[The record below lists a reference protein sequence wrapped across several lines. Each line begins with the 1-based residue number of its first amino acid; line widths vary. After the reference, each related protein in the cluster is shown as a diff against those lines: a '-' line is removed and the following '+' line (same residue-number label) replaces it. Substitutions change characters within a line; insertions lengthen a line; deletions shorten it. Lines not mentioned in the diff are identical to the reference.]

1 MDAEHPEVAAGRTS
15 PDGAGVAS
23 RGLAGQDGPMR
34 VYLAGPEV
42 FLADAEAVAAAK
54 KAVCAR
60 HGLTGVFPT
69 DHRPE
74 ESAPPLEEHRRIYR
88 LNEAHIRDCD
98 ALIANLTPFR
108 GPSADSG
115 TAYELGFMRALGRPV
130 LAYTNTRRDFAGR
143 TLAHLTPHV
152 RRRDAATWEDEEG
165 MAIEAFGL
173 ADNLM
178 LDGGVIES
186 GFAVERTEIALADRW
201 RDLSAFT
208 RCVVALARMT
218 KEKA

>member
-1 MDAEHPEVAAGRTS
+1 
-15 PDGAGVAS
+15 
-23 RGLAGQDGPMR
+23 MR

-54 KAVCAR
+54 KAICAS

-74 ESAPPLEEHRRIYR
+74 DSAPPPEEHRRIYC

-143 TLAHLTPHV
+143 TLAHLTPRI

-178 LDGGVIES
+178 LDGGVLES
-186 GFAVERTEIALADRW
+186 GFAVQRAEIAIADRW
-201 RDLSAFT
+201 RDLTAFT
-208 RCVVALARMT
+208 RCVVALARMRG
-218 KEKA
+218 EKA

>member
-1 MDAEHPEVAAGRTS
+1 
-15 PDGAGVAS
+15 
-23 RGLAGQDGPMR
+23 MR

-42 FLADAEAVAAAK
+42 FLADAEAIAAAK
-54 KAVCAR
+54 KSVCAA
-60 HGLTGVFPT
+60 HGLLGIFPT

-74 ESAPPLEEHRRIYR
+74 PDGQPVEEHRRIYR
-88 LNEAHIRDCD
+88 LNEGHIRDCD

-115 TAYELGFMRALGRPV
+115 TAFELGFMRALGRPV

-143 TLAHLTPHV
+143 TLAHLTPRI

-178 LDGGVIES
+178 LDGGVLES
-186 GFAVERTEIALADRW
+186 GFAVERAEVAPADRW
-201 RDLSAFT
+201 RNLTAFT
-208 RCVVALARMT
+208 RCVVALAAG
-218 KEKA
+218 KG

>member
-1 MDAEHPEVAAGRTS
+1 
-15 PDGAGVAS
+15 
-23 RGLAGQDGPMR
+23 MR

-42 FLADAEAVAAAK
+42 FLADAEAIAAAK
-54 KAVCAR
+54 KAICAA
-60 HGLTGVFPT
+60 HGLAGVFPT
-69 DHRPE
+69 DHRPDADG
-74 ESAPPLEEHRRIYR
+74 APVEEHRRIYR

-152 RRRDAATWEDEEG
+152 RRRGAETWEDEEG
-165 MAIEAFGL
+165 MGIEAFGL

-178 LDGGVIES
+178 LDGGVLEA
-186 GFAVERTEIALADRW
+186 GFFVEREEVAPADRW
-201 RDLSAFT
+201 RDLAAFT
-208 RCVVALARMT
+208 RCVAALAALAGT
-218 KEKA
+218 TEEKPDAAG